1 MKQNYG
7 DVTSE
12 PELSFDE
19 TFIETSLSLS
29 YEARKLKAEMRHRSP
44 TFSDL
49 GLSISSHNT
58 PEMIKNLLKTMPV
71 PREKSPRFD
80 HKEETKFMTA
90 KKLTK
95 KHGNFSFSQDT
106 FEGVKFL
113 KNEEFDCASR
123 LNSSLSL
130 HNFHKQHLVE
140 YREILMKKV
149 RKDRLEMSEK
159 RSQKTLIY

>member
-1 MKQNYG
+1 
-7 DVTSE
+7 
-12 PELSFDE
+12 
-19 TFIETSLSLS
+19 
-29 YEARKLKAEMRHRSP
+29 
-44 TFSDL
+44 
-49 GLSISSHNT
+49 
-58 PEMIKNLLKTMPV
+58 
-71 PREKSPRFD
+71 
-80 HKEETKFMTA
+80 MTA

-130 HNFHKQHLVE
+130 RNFHKQNLVD
-140 YREILMKKV
+140 YREILMKQV